1 VETELSVENFDLA
14 DRAAAARA
22 LDEPYDEFIRHDSL
36 SVGIY
41 CLAAGQEDKQSP
53 HTEDEVYY
61 VVSGRGRIRVRDE
74 DATVRAGSV
83 VFVAANEAHRFFDI
97 TEDLE
102 ILVFFA
108 PAEGSKA

>member
-1 VETELSVENFDLA
+1 VAPELSVEIFEA
-14 DRAAAARA
+14 PDRAAAARA
-22 LDEPYDEFIRHDSL
+22 FDEPYDEFIRRDSL

-41 CLAAGQEDKQSP
+41 CLAAGQEDTQSP

-61 VVSGRGRIRVRDE
+61 VVSGRGRIRVGEE
-74 DATVRAGSV
+74 DAPVRAGSV
-83 VFVAANEAHRFFDI
+83 VFVAANEVHRFFGI

-108 PAEGSKA
+108 PAEGSTA

>member
-1 VETELSVENFDLA
+1 VAIELAVEVFDLRE
-14 DRAAAARA
+14 RAAAARA
-22 LDEPYDEFIRHDSL
+22 LHEPYDELIRHDSL

-41 CLAAGQEDKQSP
+41 CLAAGQEDGQSP

-61 VVSGRGRIRVRDE
+61 IVSGRGRIRVGD
-74 DATVRAGSV
+74 DDTSVRPGSV
-83 VFVAANEAHRFFDI
+83 VFVAANEVHRFFDI

-108 PAEGSKA
+108 PAEGSTA